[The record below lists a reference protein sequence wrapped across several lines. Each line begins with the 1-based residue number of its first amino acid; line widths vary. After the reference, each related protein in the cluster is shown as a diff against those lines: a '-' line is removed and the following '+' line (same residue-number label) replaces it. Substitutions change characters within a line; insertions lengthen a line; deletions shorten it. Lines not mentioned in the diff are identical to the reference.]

1 VGVFMTIKEF
11 KDIIE
16 SHNIPD
22 DAEIIMN
29 DGGGGDSNN
38 TFPIDGVFYSQKRNE
53 IVLVYDELY
62 AYDYLG
68 NEDWI
73 CLNVAENEKD
83 EFFIANFIEK
93 SRGFNE
99 FKFENYKEYLEFID
113 KNKKIICPQKLGLKL
128 LVFTDPE
135 EIFEIYEEEIQ
146 QLIKDN
152 SDFDLC
158 VLIGESSNLELK
170 WLLQFMPKE
179 KIIAVTKNGSSS
191 SSKYKEN
198 GICDI
203 SYSMYHKEGVEIHGL
218 SSFYYG
224 RKIEFCTEQ
233 FHSFALRLS
242 PFKSIDVF
250 VSYDAALLKNENKKE
265 RAGIIGITDY
275 IYSNK
280 VQYHIHKGSETYERQ
295 YDNGTKDISVNKFV
309 CVEI

>member
-1 VGVFMTIKEF
+1 MTIKEF

-22 DAEIIMN
+22 DAEIIMD
-29 DGGGGDSNN
+29 DGGGGDLNN
-38 TFPIDGVFYSQKRNE
+38 TFPIDGVFYSKKRNE
-53 IVLVYDELY
+53 IVLVYDKLY

-99 FKFENYKEYLEFID
+99 LKFENYKEYFEFID

-135 EIFEIYEEEIQ
+135 ETFEIYEEEIR

-224 RKIEFCTEQ
+224 GKIEFCTAQ
-233 FHSFALRLS
+233 FHSFALRLA
-242 PFKSIDVF
+242 PFKSVDVF
-250 VSYDAALLKNENKKE
+250 VSYDAALLKNEDKKE

-280 VQYHIHKGSETYERQ
+280 VQYHIHKGYENYERQ
-295 YDNGTKDISVNKFV
+295 YDNGTKDISVNKFA

>member
-1 VGVFMTIKEF
+1 MTIKEF

-53 IVLVYDELY
+53 IVLVYDKLY

-73 CLNVAENEKD
+73 CFNVAGNEKD
-83 EFFIANFIEK
+83 ELFIANFIEK

-146 QLIKDN
+146 HLIKDN

-224 RKIEFCTEQ
+224 GKIEFCTAQ